1 MWLTERGGYLELDF
15 FWWKVFGTKWF
26 NIWWEFSAYLTKR
39 NLLHL
44 HRGWTDEVT
53 QSLNMIYDIICTYC
67 LRARVISQGGSVS
80 ANIAIM
86 MQDTYICIYV
96 YRAKSIFILSKFK
109 IGWKFQSEV
118 LFLSACLPSRTLLH
132 RGRTLHRCPY
142 REFASEEIMSMSP
155 LKLISKGLCDTTC
168 IPNGN
173 HVLPIDDHMIF
184 LTGANEIEPKITELH
199 KGRPSK

>member
-80 ANIAIM
+80 ANISIM
-86 MQDTYICIYV
+86 VQDTYICIYV

-109 IGWKFQSEV
+109 IRWKLPKWNLISQ
-118 LFLSACLPSRTLLH
+118 CLPAQAYLAAQRQKI
-132 RGRTLHRCPY
+132 
-142 REFASEEIMSMSP
+142 AQMS
-155 LKLISKGLCDTTC
+155 LWRVC
-168 IPNGN
+168 IRGN
-173 HVLPIDDHMIF
+173 HVNVSTEVDLKRVVSRTENHLLPISYDLVD
-184 LTGANEIEPKITELH
+184 
-199 KGRPSK
+199 